1 MTKSKYADI
10 RVFSETFERKYEEHR
25 ILKQMYRKSEEE
37 NRILKQVLKKAQ
49 EKIKCLEKKY
59 KKPPPVRRKRMKMDR
74 PRKVI
79 NEKVRA
85 WAIRTRARELGLKN
99 VKSWKALYQ
108 KDPCVSNEREFY
120 KSYLENYND
129 IVIKKNKQ

>member
-1 MTKSKYADI
+1 MTKSIFADI
-10 RVFSETFERKYEEHR
+10 RIIEETLEKVYQERKFLREE
-25 ILKQMYRKSEEE
+25 
-37 NRILKQVLKKAQ
+37 LKKAR

-59 KKPPPVRRKRMKMDR
+59 KKPPPVRRKSMKMDR

-85 WAIRTRARELGLKN
+85 WAVRTRARELGLKN
-99 VKSWKALYQ
+99 VKSWKVLYQ

-120 KSYLENYND
+120 KSYLEDYNN
-129 IVIKKNKQ
+129 IVIKKNKH

>member
-10 RVFSETFERKYEEHR
+10 RVFSETFEKKYEEHR

-49 EKIKCLEKKY
+49 EKIKCLEKNA
-59 KKPPPVRRKRMKMDR
+59 KKTPPVRRKRMKIDR

-79 NEKVRA
+79 NEKVKA

-99 VKSWKALYQ
+99 IKSWEALYQ
-108 KDPCVSNEREFY
+108 RDPCVSNEREFY
-120 KSYLENYND
+120 KSYLENYNN
-129 IVIKKNKQ
+129 IVLIKKK